1 MKLRSQILIFLLF
14 FGTVPLLVAISI
26 NAPLMFNQLEMLYH
40 KAYLQSL
47 RDDFR
52 DVEQHLATRHEMVR
66 LLTKFPEPSIQLK
79 NSASNHLA
87 VNLDQERQRYTN
99 WLNQIL
105 KDQQDIT
112 QILFLDQNATSQ
124 FCLERNPQ
132 TLNFSLCQ
140 QIEHAVN
147 SELFHTSLNSPVGVV
162 LVGPIRFNPA
172 AGRINSRH
180 FMNLSLI
187 SPITADNNP
196 AKKLGAVVVH
206 LDIGGLAK
214 AYQNTHWVYNNGSYL
229 KYGEAV
235 SDDAQAFKDYPGLKE
250 LFANGTFTLWKQAS
264 EQVIWVPLFATEK
277 NGALWVGRRVD
288 PSPMESFSNRLEN
301 RTLLVMAVLF
311 IVVLLIAHWIAKR
324 LSGFSRDLLSGI
336 NQVLKGESEVH
347 FRWRGPQEVKQLA
360 AELTQLSK
368 THAQHSQKLRHHAQ
382 ELEESNRYKS
392 EFLANVSHELRTP
405 LNSILLLSKLLTN
418 QTKLD
423 AESHQQAKVI
433 HNAGS
438 DLKSLIDN
446 ILDLS
451 QIEARKCTVHLE
463 SVELAP
469 LLQELLEL
477 LQPQFDAKNLTFS
490 LKIDDTATSHLVSD
504 REKLRQI
511 LKNFLSNAVKFTQ
524 QGCVEIQLQSNPDRD
539 QAERPIQISIHDSG
553 IGIPAEKQQ
562 LIFEAFRQADG
573 STSRR
578 FGGTGLGLSI
588 SRELAH
594 LLSAEITLESQPHQ
608 GSSFHLKLPLEVN
621 TQLID
626 NEHVVIT
633 HQSAEQM
640 TPSEPEMEPK
650 PIEVTANFK
659 QQRLLLV
666 DDDLKDLLSLTPLLE
681 SWNLDVTAAG
691 DGKEALE
698 TLHDEPDF
706 ALVLLDMQ
714 MPEMDAFTTLKTLR
728 QQDRFQQL
736 KVIALLD
743 SDKISELETCLRA
756 GANSSLNKPLD
767 PKSLLDS
774 ISPYLLPSGDA
785 ST

>member
-14 FGTVPLLVAISI
+14 FGTAPLLVAISI

-79 NSASNHLA
+79 NSAPNKIEI
-87 VNLDQERQRYTN
+87 NLDQERQRYTH

-112 QILFLDQNATSQ
+112 QILFLDQHAASQ

-132 TLNFSLCQ
+132 TLNFSPCQ
-140 QIEHAVN
+140 QSEQTVN
-147 SELFHTSLNSPVGVV
+147 SELFQTSLKSPTGVV
-162 LVGPIRFNPA
+162 LVGPIRFNPT

-214 AYQNTHWVYNNGSYL
+214 AYQHTYWVYNNGSYL

-235 SDDAQAFKDYPGLKE
+235 SNDAQAFKDYPGLKK
-250 LFANGTFTLWKQAS
+250 LFANGTFALWKQES

-336 NQVLKGESEVH
+336 NQVLQGEREIH
-347 FRWRGPQEVKQLA
+347 FHWRGPQEVKQLA
-360 AELTQLSK
+360 AELTQLSQ
-368 THAQHSQKLRHHAQ
+368 THSQHSQKLRHHAQ

-405 LNSILLLSKLLTN
+405 LNSILLLSKLLI
-418 QTKLD
+418 QQQKLD
-423 AESHQQAKVI
+423 KESRQQAQVI

-451 QIEARKCTVHLE
+451 QIEARKCRVHLE
-463 SVELAP
+463 PVDLTT
-469 LLQELLEL
+469 LLQELIEL
-477 LQPQFDAKNLTFS
+477 LQPQFNAKNLSLS
-490 LKIDDTATSHLVSD
+490 LKIETSTLTHIVSD
-504 REKLRQI
+504 HEKLRQI

-524 QGCVEIQLQSNPDRD
+524 QGGVEIQLQTNPDKA
-539 QAERPIQISIHDSG
+539 QSQHPIQISVHDSG

-562 LIFEAFRQADG
+562 LIFDAFRQADG
-573 STSRR
+573 STNRR

-594 LLSAEITLESQPHQ
+594 LLGAEISLKSQPKQ
-608 GSSFHLKLPLEVN
+608 GSSFTLKLPLQVD
-621 TQLID
+621 TDLID
-626 NEHVVIT
+626 DTRVIVT
-633 HQSAEQM
+633 HQSAEETAPAELENLPQ
-640 TPSEPEMEPK
+640 PL
-650 PIEVTANFK
+650 EVTVDFK

-666 DDDLKDLLSLTPLLE
+666 DDDLNDLLSLTPLLE
-681 SWNLDVTAAG
+681 SWNLHVTAAG

-698 TLHDEPDF
+698 TLEEEPDF
-706 ALVLLDMQ
+706 ELVLLDMQ
-714 MPEMDAFTTLKTLR
+714 IPELDGFATLKTLR
-728 QQDRFQQL
+728 QQNRFQKL
-736 KVIALLD
+736 NIIALLD
-743 SDKISELETCLRA
+743 NDKNGDQDRCLSA

-767 PKSLLDS
+767 PKSLLES
-774 ISPYLLPSGDA
+774 ISPYLLPSGDS